1 MLVLDA
7 EPVFAL
13 GAVTALAGRGVP
25 AAVVAVRPGPG
36 AGPVEALVAR
46 LVEQVVEDD
55 AQGVLLD
62 AALGEHPF
70 AADVVGA
77 LAAAVPGLAL
87 AVTVGP
93 VRRVGLVDVL
103 QAGAR
108 ALVHRAGTPEELHAG
123 VAAALRGQ
131 NWVAGPLAAA
141 LRAELRVDESAQR
154 VLTPREREVLRGLA
168 AGGTNADIG
177 RRLGITA
184 HTVRN
189 HVHSVLAKL
198 DAANRTDAVTIAV
211 RRGLVDL
218 PE

>member
-36 AGPVEALVAR
+36 TGPVEALVAR
-46 LVEQVVEDD
+46 LAEQVVEHDV
-55 AQGVLLD
+55 QGVLLD

-77 LAAAVPGLAL
+77 LAAAVPGLAI

-108 ALVHRAGTPEELHAG
+108 ALVHRAGPPEELQAG

-141 LRAELRVDESAQR
+141 LRAELRADESAQP
-154 VLTPREREVLRGLA
+154 LTPREREVLRGLA

-198 DAANRTDAVTIAV
+198 DATNRTDAVAIAM